1 MTCDYC
7 FYCDEAKKRTQHV
20 YGMMNEKTLET
31 IIEKTIREADAVAS
45 FTWQGGEPT
54 LRGIDFFEKAVALQK
69 KYKQQYQRNNLH
81 IMNSF
86 QTNGYEL
93 DRQWAKFFKRN
104 QFLVGLS
111 IDGLPEIHDS
121 FRKGKDGS
129 ESFFRVKQAA
139 ELLDKYQVD
148 YNILTVVTSQVA
160 ERIKEIYPFYKKC
173 GWNYQQYIAC
183 LEPFGENRE
192 QSRTPFRQNSTE
204 TFFQICLNCG
214 IMIYKAQV
222 SHILDSLKIMWD
234 WPQDIWRNLVS
245 KGDAAEYSMQWK
257 QMEASIRVIF
267 T

>member
-1 MTCDYC
+1 MMCDYC

-31 IIEKTIREADAVAS
+31 IIEKTISEADAVAS

-121 FRKGKDGS
+121 FRKGKG
-129 ESFFRVKQAA
+129 
-139 ELLDKYQVD
+139 
-148 YNILTVVTSQVA
+148 I
-160 ERIKEIYPFYKKC
+160 
-173 GWNYQQYIAC
+173 W
-183 LEPFGENRE
+183 
-192 QSRTPFRQNSTE
+192 
-204 TFFQICLNCG
+204 IC
-214 IMIYKAQV
+214 
-222 SHILDSLKIMWD
+222 
-234 WPQDIWRNLVS
+234 
-245 KGDAAEYSMQWK
+245 
-257 QMEASIRVIF
+257 
-267 T
+267 

>member
-31 IIEKTIREADAVAS
+31 IIEKTISEAGAVAS

-139 ELLDKYQVD
+139 DLLDQYQVD

-173 GWNYQQYIAC
+173 
-183 LEPFGENRE
+183 
-192 QSRTPFRQNSTE
+192 
-204 TFFQICLNCG
+204 
-214 IMIYKAQV
+214 
-222 SHILDSLKIMWD
+222 
-234 WPQDIWRNLVS
+234 
-245 KGDAAEYSMQWK
+245 
-257 QMEASIRVIF
+257 
-267 T
+267 